1 MLIFPD
7 PRSPPASSTPQDP
20 PLRSVTPTLPKG
32 CHMAPSSSHCVDMQE
47 PTLKCLWKKERNLTH
62 VALSEAGHRLL
73 GMPQLRLH
81 SE

>member
-1 MLIFPD
+1 
-7 PRSPPASSTPQDP
+7 
-20 PLRSVTPTLPKG
+20 
-32 CHMAPSSSHCVDMQE
+32 MAPSSSHCVDMQE